1 MFNSSPSCQ
10 GVVKGNACAPTQ
22 YLGVGGG
29 GASSDL
35 GGHLHAIARPTHRIK
50 SKEPKQGRVT
60 LDRRVLS
67 RSHIG
72 LLQRHDVPSN
82 LGVP

>member
-10 GVVKGNACAPTQ
+10 GVVKENACAPTQ
-22 YLGVGGG
+22 YLGGGR
-29 GASSDL
+29 ASSDL

-72 LLQRHDVPSN
+72 LLQRHGVPSN